1 MGLFGI
7 IGNFFDAVV
16 DLIAGVIG
24 GLIATAIFAIGAVI
38 ELAVDI
44 LQWVQGG
51 LEELLDDG
59 CTEVNV
65 IQGSAI
71 ADFIRVNQ
79 AQGNYTEISFG
90 QLQAM
95 DTGVVNVANNNT
107 SVQKMQMIRS
117 EKGLSEQSKAQFG
130 NKDVLKIK
138 IAQ

>member
-1 MGLFGI
+1 M
-7 IGNFFDAVV
+7 
-16 DLIAGVIG
+16 
-24 GLIATAIFAIGAVI
+24 
-38 ELAVDI
+38 
-44 LQWVQGG
+44 QGG

>member
-95 DTGVVNVANNNT
+95 DTGVVNVANNSS

>member
-95 DTGVVNVANNNT
+95 DTGVVNVANNSS
-107 SVQKMQMIRS
+107 SVQKMQMIRY

>member
-95 DTGVVNVANNNT
+95 DTGVVNVANNST

>member
-16 DLIAGVIG
+16 DLIVGVIG
-24 GLIATAIFAIGAVI
+24 GLIATAIYAVGAVI

-44 LQWVQGG
+44 LQWVQDG
-51 LEELLDDG
+51 LEALLDEG
-59 CTEVNV
+59 STEVNV

-90 QLQAM
+90 QLKAM
-95 DTGVVNVANNNT
+95 DTGVINVANNSA
-107 SVQKMQMIRS
+107 SVQNMQMIRS

-138 IAQ
+138 IA

>member
-16 DLIAGVIG
+16 DLIVGVIG

-44 LQWVQGG
+44 LQWVQDG
-51 LEELLDDG
+51 LEELLDNG
-59 CTEVNV
+59 STEVNV

-90 QLQAM
+90 QLKAM
-95 DTGVVNVANNNT
+95 DTGVINVANNSA
-107 SVQKMQMIRS
+107 SVQNMQMIRS

-138 IAQ
+138 IA